1 MKEGT
6 YKLWIIRYSNGNISV
21 HRGGY
26 EDIVRIAKEHVK
38 GTNITYTIA

>member
-6 YKLWIIRYSNGNISV
+6 YKLWTIRYSDGIISV

-26 EDIVRIAKEHVK
+26 ADIVHIAEERIK
-38 GTNITYTIA
+38 GTNLTYTIA